1 MTLTS
6 DNVRVAVTGAIYM
19 GPTTADAPTS
29 PVAALDADFVDL
41 GYFNEDG
48 LAEQRSR
55 ETTDIKGHNG
65 AIVRTLVTEGKATFK
80 CVLIET
86 KKETVELYYATTVT
100 QTGTEGHFDVDPT
113 KTGGRRSFV
122 IDTIDGGEV
131 ERTYIAEGELTE
143 VGDRSRK
150 NSDATGY
157 DVTIT
162 AYPSAVLGGNAFRT
176 WMTALAS

>member
-19 GPTTADAPTS
+19 GPTTADAPTGAA
-29 PVAALDADFVDL
+29 AALDSDFADL
-41 GYFNEDG
+41 GYFGEDG
-48 LAEQRSR
+48 VTEGRSR

-65 AIVRTLVTEGKATFK
+65 AVVRTLVTEGKVTFK

-86 KKETVELYYATTVT
+86 KKVTVELYYATTVT
-100 QTGTEGHFDVDPT
+100 QTVTEGHFDVDPT
-113 KTGGRRSFV
+113 ETGGRRSFV
-122 IDTIDGGEV
+122 IDSIDGDEV
-131 ERTYIAEGELTE
+131 ERTYIPEGELTE

-162 AYPSAVLGGNAFRT
+162 AYPSDDLAGKAFRT
-176 WMTALAS
+176 WMTALHS